1 MSVRPEDYLPFSQ
14 ICRGLP
20 SLRPRIT
27 QATLRD
33 LHESADAEILIGHLR
48 IPRADLADLFVPIV
62 RDGFNAVAVS
72 PRGAELLVRL
82 YVAGVLDTGG
92 KVPGTPTSDLCAYV
106 RGEGPWLD
114 PARLRAE
121 TRAAYEARLADPLQ
135 LHEREFTA
143 RLLDDVFRRHRGRGE
158 GTLVV
163 GGLQVT
169 RSVWKQ
175 VAADGRML
183 FGLQFRW
190 VGEGGEIRELAVTS
204 RHAGIWSQPGQG

>member
-1 MSVRPEDYLPFSQ
+1 MSVSPQDYLPFSQ

-20 SLRPRIT
+20 HLRPRIT
-27 QATLRD
+27 QAALRD
-33 LHESADAEILIGHLR
+33 LHESAEAQILIGDR
-48 IPRADLADLFVPIV
+48 SIPRADLAELFVPIV
-62 RDGFNAVAVS
+62 RDGFNAVAVA
-72 PRGAELLVRL
+72 PRGAELLIRL
-82 YVAGVLDTGG
+82 YCAGVLDTGG
-92 KVPGTPTSDLCAYV
+92 KVPGTPSPELCAYV
-106 RGEGPWLD
+106 QGQGPWLD

-175 VAADGRML
+175 VVADGSML

-204 RHAGIWSQPGQG
+204 RHAGIWSQPG

>member
-1 MSVRPEDYLPFSQ
+1 MSVLPQDYLPFSQ

-27 QATLRD
+27 QAILRD
-33 LHESADAEILIGHLR
+33 LHESADDEILIGHLR
-48 IPRADLADLFVPIV
+48 IPRAELAELFVPIV

-72 PRGAELLVRL
+72 PRGADLLIRL

-92 KVPGTPTSDLCAYV
+92 KVPGTPAPELCAYV
-106 RGEGPWLD
+106 RGQGPWLE
-114 PARLRAE
+114 PARTRAD
-121 TRAAYEARLADPLQ
+121 TRAAYEARIADLVR

-169 RSVWKQ
+169 RSLSKQ
-175 VAADGRML
+175 VVADGSML

-190 VGEGGEIRELAVTS
+190 IGEGGEIRELAVTS
-204 RHAGIWSQPGQG
+204 RHAGIWSQPG

>member
-1 MSVRPEDYLPFSQ
+1 MSVSPQDYLPFSQ

-20 SLRPRIT
+20 SLRPRIA

-33 LHESADAEILIGHLR
+33 LHEGPDPEIVIGHLR
-48 IPRADLADLFVPIV
+48 LPRADLAELFVPIV

-92 KVPGTPTSDLCAYV
+92 KVPGTPAPELCAYV
-106 RGEGPWLD
+106 RGEGPWLA
-114 PARLRAE
+114 PARLRAD

-190 VGEGGEIRELAVTS
+190 VGEGGEIRELEVTS
-204 RHAGIWSQPGQG
+204 RHAGIWSQPGI

>member
-14 ICRGLP
+14 VCRGLP
-20 SLRPRIT
+20 HLRPRIT
-27 QATLRD
+27 QAALRD
-33 LHESADAEILIGHLR
+33 LHESAAPEVLVGDRR
-48 IPRADLADLFVPIV
+48 IPRADLAELFIPIV

-72 PRGAELLVRL
+72 PRGAGLLVRL
-82 YVAGVLDTGG
+82 YCAGVLDTGG
-92 KVPGTPTSDLCAYV
+92 KVPGTPASELCAYV
-106 RGEGPWLD
+106 QGGGPWLD
-114 PARLRAE
+114 PARSRAE
-121 TRAAYEARLADPLQ
+121 SRAAYEARLADPLR
-135 LHEREFTA
+135 LTEREFTA

-169 RSVWKQ
+169 RSVCKQ
-175 VAADGRML
+175 VTADGRML

-204 RHAGIWSQPGQG
+204 RHAGIWSQPG